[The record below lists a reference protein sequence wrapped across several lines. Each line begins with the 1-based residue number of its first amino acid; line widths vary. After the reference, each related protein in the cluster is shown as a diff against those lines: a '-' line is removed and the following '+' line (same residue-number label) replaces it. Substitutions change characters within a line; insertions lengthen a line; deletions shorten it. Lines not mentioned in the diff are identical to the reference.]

1 MGSGSGAGDD
11 KTRAVFRKDDNEQET
26 RILPNRPGAAPG
38 GQQRDQRGTLIGVAD
53 IQQQVRVAGQPAP
66 GHVQNQGYAA
76 TPQHQGGQET
86 VFLTPAQ
93 AAAAGTSG
101 RFDPVVGWLVIIDGP
116 GRGTSLP
123 IYYGQNSI
131 GRGSEQRVVIDF
143 GDQRIS
149 RDSHAYV
156 IYDDQQRKFY
166 VRDNGKSNLVRH
178 RGNVV
183 MAPTEIA
190 DRDEL
195 RIGDTTLMFIALCNT
210 SFDWLAADEQS
221 KA

>member
-11 KTRAVFRKDDNEQET
+11 KTRAVFRKDDSEQET
-26 RILPNRPGAAPG
+26 RILPNRSGIGLG

-53 IQQQVRVAGQPAP
+53 IQQQVRVAGQPPGGQAQAP
-66 GHVQNQGYAA
+66 GYGAA
-76 TPQHQGGQET
+76 PQQQGGQET

-93 AAAAGTSG
+93 SAAAG
-101 RFDPVVGWLVIIDGP
+101 RFDPVVGWLVVVDGP
-116 GRGTSLP
+116 GRGSSLP

-131 GRGSEQRVVIDF
+131 GRGPEQRVSIDF

-149 RDSHAYV
+149 RDAHAYV

-166 VRDNGKSNLVRH
+166 IRDNGKSNLVRH
-178 RGNVV
+178 KGNVV

-221 KA
+221 KS